1 MLGTW
6 VTMSWCKYFCKFL
19 DKVDKLNVW
28 ARVCV
33 CAWFIYT
40 VFMSTLYSEALNHE
54 WTVVCD
60 RVWDVDKEVVCSS
73 SVFKKGR
80 SRKRAGELG
89 AAVSISPYNLPS
101 PLESLFC
108 CCLCSKVRSE
118 KFPLCELLMPYKQ
131 NRHKKCFLTLMGV
144 FLMCEGSQSTLQ
156 RAGVLTI
163 ESKKHNSQ
171 CVFFLALKLW
181 GLQKR
186 IWATFQSFF
195 SQNSS
200 LFVKCEFVCKKF
212 WIWTWRG
219 KVQIWRGKVQIW
231 RGKVRICR
239 GKSLNLENKVRIM
252 RVKKSEFEP

>member
-1 MLGTW
+1 M
-6 VTMSWCKYFCKFL
+6 
-19 DKVDKLNVW
+19 
-28 ARVCV
+28 
-33 CAWFIYT
+33 
-40 VFMSTLYSEALNHE
+40 
-54 WTVVCD
+54 
-60 RVWDVDKEVVCSS
+60 
-73 SVFKKGR
+73 
-80 SRKRAGELG
+80 
-89 AAVSISPYNLPS
+89 SISPYNLPS

-181 GLQKR
+181 GLQRR

-200 LFVKCEFVCKKF
+200 LFLKLEVWICMQVVCKF

-231 RGKVRICR
+231 RGKVQIWRGKVQICR
-239 GKSLNLENKVRIM
+239 GKVWILRT
-252 RVKKSEFEP
+252 KSELWG